1 MRTTAICPECGAVQK
16 GLILQE
22 TKGSVVCNKCGKQFE
37 VPMEEP
43 AAEEPDKQR
52 KPE

>member
-1 MRTTAICPECGAVQK
+1 MRTTAICPKCGEVQK

-37 VPMEEP
+37 VPFEEP
-43 AAEEPDKQR
+43 AEEPETKS

>member
-1 MRTTAICPECGAVQK
+1 MRTTAICPKGVAVQK

-37 VPMEEP
+37 VPMKEP
-43 AAEEPDKQR
+43 AEEPEKKS